1 MANNKLEKKLANIEK
16 KRAKKQQNQEKKE
29 AKKIEQQEKKRERML
44 LKVESKQ
51 EKKRLEAEIKK
62 ERIHQ
67 KSQQKQENKTRKLE
81 KKEYKKIAKAE
92 KKEQKKKI
100 AQENKRLK
108 AEIKAEKK
116 KIKEEEKAIK
126 KQEKE
131 AKKPPKKEKPKKKP
145 KPKKPKQKKPKQ
157 KKPKKEKKPKEKKPK
172 EKKSKEKNPN
182 DKNTKF
188 DIKSKIASIN
198 PIRNRKKDNTPSGE
212 EEIVEG
218 KKPKNKLII
227 IVAFALA
234 LTGIVFFV
242 FNKISSKGEDKP
254 KTQIEESKKE
264 DKKEEK
270 KEEKEDEKDKKEED
284 KKEEKKEERKP
295 IDDSNFKKVKEFT
308 IYDKDGKK
316 VSISDYKG
324 RPVIINFWA
333 SWCVPCKNE
342 IPYFKN
348 IQKEYG
354 EEVEVL
360 MVNITD
366 NVKETKERALEYIE
380 KSDLKDMNV
389 LFDLDEDASKKY
401 KLVGL
406 PSTLFLTE
414 NGKVMNEHLGLM
426 DEEELKKNVNK
437 LLGIE
442 EKAKEGEDKTE
453 DTKKE

>member
-29 AKKIEQQEKKRERML
+29 AKKIEQQEKKRERMR

-145 KPKKPKQKKPKQ
+145 KPKKPKQKKPK
-157 KKPKKEKKPKEKKPK
+157 KKKKPKEKKTK

-182 DKNTKF
+182 DKNAKF
-188 DIKSKIASIN
+188 DIKTKIASIN
-198 PIRNRKKDNTPSGE
+198 PIKNRKKDNTPSGE

-264 DKKEEK
+264 
-270 KEEKEDEKDKKEED
+270 
-284 KKEEKKEERKP
+284 EKKEERKP

-308 IYDKDGKK
+308 VYDKDGKK

-324 RPVIINFWA
+324 KPVIINFWA

-366 NVKETKERALEYIE
+366 NVKETKERALEYVE

-442 EKAKEGEDKTE
+442 EEKPKEGEDKTE

>member
-145 KPKKPKQKKPKQ
+145 KPKKPKQKKPK
-157 KKPKKEKKPKEKKPK
+157 KEKKPKEKKTK

-182 DKNTKF
+182 DKNAKF
-188 DIKSKIASIN
+188 DIKTKIASIN
-198 PIRNRKKDNTPSGE
+198 PIKNRKKDNTPSGE

-308 IYDKDGKK
+308 VYDKDGKK

-324 RPVIINFWA
+324 KPVIINFWA

-366 NVKETKERALEYIE
+366 NVKETKERALEYVE

-442 EKAKEGEDKTE
+442 EEKPKEGEDKTE
-453 DTKKE
+453 YTKKE

>member
-29 AKKIEQQEKKRERML
+29 AKK
-44 LKVESKQ
+44 
-51 EKKRLEAEIKK
+51 KKRLEAEIKK

-145 KPKKPKQKKPKQ
+145 KPKKPKQKKPK
-157 KKPKKEKKPKEKKPK
+157 KK
-172 EKKSKEKNPN
+172 KNPN
-182 DKNTKF
+182 DKNAKF
-188 DIKSKIASIN
+188 DIKTKIASIN
-198 PIRNRKKDNTPSGE
+198 PIKNRKKDNTPSGE

-264 DKKEEK
+264 
-270 KEEKEDEKDKKEED
+270 
-284 KKEEKKEERKP
+284 EKKEERKP

-308 IYDKDGKK
+308 VYDKDGKK

-324 RPVIINFWA
+324 KPVIINFWA

-366 NVKETKERALEYIE
+366 NVKETKERALEYVE

-442 EKAKEGEDKTE
+442 EEKPKEGEDKTE

>member
-401 KLVGL
+401 KLVAL